1 MGMKLSLGLCTP
13 VFLFIRKHCCR
24 RPSQGL
30 AFAVKPRFVSLTQ
43 SEAKQTEPSEFG
55 AQKGFLIE

>member
-13 VFLFIRKHCCR
+13 VFFIQKHCCR

-43 SEAKQTEPSEFG
+43 SEAKQTEPSELG